1 MAVIPLSLFLKF
13 RMEMSDKTG
22 LYVIDSTSLRVCIN
36 LRIPRHKVFKDI
48 AQRGKTSTGWF
59 YGFKLHMVINHV
71 GELMFVHISAGNV
84 DDRTTVLKMV
94 EKLRVN
100 YWETKVIL
108 KVPL

>member
-1 MAVIPLSLFLKF
+1 
-13 RMEMSDKTG
+13 
-22 LYVIDSTSLRVCIN
+22 
-36 LRIPRHKVFKDI
+36 
-48 AQRGKTSTGWF
+48 
-59 YGFKLHMVINHV
+59 MVINHV
-71 GELMFVHISAGNV
+71 GELMSVHISAGNV